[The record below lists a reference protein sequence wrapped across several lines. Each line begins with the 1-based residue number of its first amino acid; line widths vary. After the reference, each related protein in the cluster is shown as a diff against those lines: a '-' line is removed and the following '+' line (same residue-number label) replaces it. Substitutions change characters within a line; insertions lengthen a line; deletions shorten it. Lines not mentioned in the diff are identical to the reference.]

1 PLAAWRELGREGASA
16 AATGRVDYAPGAF
29 LAFLH
34 NLSPAEEPAARVPPL
49 DTHTCLLLRP
59 EWPRPPRRL
68 YCPRSLFVALSQH
81 AAKSQPRRS
90 TPCFPGRG
98 NRERARQPERW
109 AETPEPLGG
118 CGGGGVP
125 QLRFNSWQ
133 GEGKAAAEEGSRGS
147 SGLGN
152 PEGWSVRI
160 RREERGARWPERGG
174 QDLQERGTPRAN
186 ARPRREPGRGRK
198 DGGQDAG
205 SGAGGTHRPPRG
217 PGKAGT
223 PRCWGRG
230 AACQADKSGGASGQT
245 SGRVLRGA
253 EVRGRGLWIR
263 KCQRGEGPARRA
275 VETRE
280 SNSREK
286 QMEGETCAPAG
297 GRGAGRRVRAG
308 TRGGAGKPRRPRG
321 GGDGVTG
328 GRRPSPRAPLTGRS
342 GLGHEGAR
350 AGGLGGRSPR
360 ALPRARTLTFQVRLR
375 PSSLGESGT
384 SAPRGRRC
392 GTRKN

>member
-1 PLAAWRELGREGASA
+1 MPLVHSSHSCTICRQPRSSRRAFPPWTHTPAYCCAPSGHGRRGASTARARYLSHSANTQPNPSPAAQPLASRVGV
-16 AATGRVDYAPGAF
+16 TGRGPG
-29 LAFLH
+29 
-34 NLSPAEEPAARVPPL
+34 SPSGGQR
-49 DTHTCLLLRP
+49 H
-59 EWPRPPRRL
+59 
-68 YCPRSLFVALSQH
+68 Q
-81 AAKSQPRRS
+81 
-90 TPCFPGRG
+90 
-98 NRERARQPERW
+98 N
-109 AETPEPLGG
+109 PLGVA
-118 CGGGGVP
+118 GGGVP